1 MLSIQAILLT
11 SSLLMI
17 AAMLGSLAWLS
28 ADRRSAETVPVETGS
43 DRI

>member
-28 ADRRSAETVPVETGS
+28 ADRRSAETVQVETGS